1 MKCISLIIYVY
12 VYWLSSLPQSSC
24 FLVHYLNKR
33 KSFNCS
39 REGRVKKLCAEK
51 VDDEL
56 KDRVTVL
63 ETKFE
68 LEQKRVNDLSAQI
81 NSVSK
86 EVKEG
91 NKKLAKEMKDGTE
104 KLVKEMKDGKEKL
117 AKEMKDGNEDL
128 VKEMKDGKEKLAKEM
143 KDLAKEM
150 KDGNEK
156 LSNKFVPLY
165 IFLAVVTTAG
175 GMANFKDLV
184 AFFK

>member
-1 MKCISLIIYVY
+1 VY
-12 VYWLSSLPQSSC
+12 VYCLSSLPQSSC
-24 FLVHYLNKR
+24 FLVHHLNTR

-91 NKKLAKEMKDGTE
+91 N
-104 KLVKEMKDGKEKL
+104 EKL
-117 AKEMKDGNEDL
+117 AKEI
-128 VKEMKDGKEKLAKEM
+128 